1 MATRKT
7 AALASFRVTEADSGA
22 HGVNGPTRSGITG
35 VILMRDAH
43 MEFLEGLLPR
53 FGRGWTAGCEAI
65 VTDNGGS
72 PPNINY
78 PADTIYAYP
87 DVVDEDSQTAMEE
100 YLQGRVSDRVSRF
113 TVLRYLWTAWHASVP
128 PEGIWDAAD
137 HREEDPDEKA
147 MRIDARK
154 ALLDFVDLLVPESIT
169 TPEQALW
176 GFKQAFILYRWERL
190 KRLGHQYAKLAKLTS
205 DDLNLLLARALW
217 LPNSR
222 YWAELVLALASGHP
236 TGDLSWEALIDGDQ
250 LEISNATSLPPE
262 PHEAGISREL
272 VLEVI
277 AYLRNIRQETMG
289 AHWGILADCEAMT
302 NALDQCAAIWENHGA
317 EILRPVADAVGRAA
331 PDILSMPEYQFEIA
345 NLWQQAGHTDK
356 EIEVLEFLRGRFPRL
371 QGVNRRLGDCYA
383 LTGDL
388 DAAALRYQDEAY
400 CDEAFKEDKIVRA
413 LLWKCGNR
421 EESLA
426 DRIKS
431 GETPTLEFKS
441 SLRWNIHKNA
451 FDKDIENSVLKTI
464 VAFCNTKGGELLIGV
479 KDNGE
484 ILGLDIDNFKNAD
497 KFLLHLTNLLLD
509 RIGPDIMHSV
519 QSEIVPIQGEIDLP
533 CDLQTKQARSLA
545 ETRQ

>member
-1 MATRKT
+1 
-7 AALASFRVTEADSGA
+7 
-22 HGVNGPTRSGITG
+22 
-35 VILMRDAH
+35 

-53 FGRGWTAGCEAI
+53 FGHGWTAGCEAI

-289 AHWGILADCEAMT
+289 AHLGYSR
-302 NALDQCAAIWENHGA
+302 G
-317 EILRPVADAVGRAA
+317 LRSD
-331 PDILSMPEYQFEIA
+331 
-345 NLWQQAGHTDK
+345 DK
-356 EIEVLEFLRGRFPRL
+356 RTRPM
-371 QGVNRRLGDCYA
+371 C
-383 LTGDL
+383 
-388 DAAALRYQDEAY
+388 
-400 CDEAFKEDKIVRA
+400 
-413 LLWKCGNR
+413 
-421 EESLA
+421 
-426 DRIKS
+426 
-431 GETPTLEFKS
+431 
-441 SLRWNIHKNA
+441 
-451 FDKDIENSVLKTI
+451 
-464 VAFCNTKGGELLIGV
+464 
-479 KDNGE
+479 
-484 ILGLDIDNFKNAD
+484 
-497 KFLLHLTNLLLD
+497 
-509 RIGPDIMHSV
+509 
-519 QSEIVPIQGEIDLP
+519 
-533 CDLQTKQARSLA
+533 CDLGEPR
-545 ETRQ
+545 R

>member
-1 MATRKT
+1 VSCELQDGLNLLSRHAEFLHQLIDAHVPKIFKHCRNGSAGPSENPCAADFAGDAFHGGALRPIESCRCHKSVLLYQGIRQMATRKT

-53 FGRGWTAGCEAI
+53 FGHGWTAGCEAI

-72 PPNINY
+72 PLNINY

-205 DDLNLLLARALW
+205 DDLESAPGTRAL
-217 LPNSR
+217 
-222 YWAELVLALASGHP
+222 
-236 TGDLSWEALIDGDQ
+236 
-250 LEISNATSLPPE
+250 
-262 PHEAGISREL
+262 
-272 VLEVI
+272 
-277 AYLRNIRQETMG
+277 
-289 AHWGILADCEAMT
+289 
-302 NALDQCAAIWENHGA
+302 
-317 EILRPVADAVGRAA
+317 A
-331 PDILSMPEYQFEIA
+331 PQ
-345 NLWQQAGHTDK
+345 
-356 EIEVLEFLRGRFPRL
+356 
-371 QGVNRRLGDCYA
+371 
-383 LTGDL
+383 
-388 DAAALRYQDEAY
+388 
-400 CDEAFKEDKIVRA
+400 
-413 LLWKCGNR
+413 
-421 EESLA
+421 
-426 DRIKS
+426 
-431 GETPTLEFKS
+431 
-441 SLRWNIHKNA
+441 
-451 FDKDIENSVLKTI
+451 
-464 VAFCNTKGGELLIGV
+464 
-479 KDNGE
+479 
-484 ILGLDIDNFKNAD
+484 
-497 KFLLHLTNLLLD
+497 
-509 RIGPDIMHSV
+509 
-519 QSEIVPIQGEIDLP
+519 
-533 CDLQTKQARSLA
+533 
-545 ETRQ
+545 